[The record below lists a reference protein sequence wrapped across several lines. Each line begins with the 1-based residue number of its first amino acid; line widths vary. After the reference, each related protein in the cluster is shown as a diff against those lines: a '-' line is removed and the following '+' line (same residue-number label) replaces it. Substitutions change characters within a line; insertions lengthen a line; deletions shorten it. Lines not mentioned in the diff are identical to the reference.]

1 MHGRDIEPAVT
12 MTRART
18 ATFLMTDIEGS
29 TRLWEAQRAAMAEAL
44 EIHDAL
50 LRAAVEQAGGTVVK
64 TTGDGLLAAFDRP
77 EAGLTAAIEG
87 QLALEDQRWPATG
100 RLRVRMAI
108 HSGSA
113 EVRDGDFFGPT
124 LNRVA
129 RLMAIGHGGQV
140 LVSSSTSSLVADD
153 LPPGCELVDLGEHRL
168 RDLERPE
175 DVYQLVA
182 AGLRRE
188 FPPLRTIAGHATN
201 LRPQVTSF
209 VGRER
214 ELADVGRLLAA
225 SRLVTLVGAG
235 GAGKTRLA
243 LRVAADALDEYPDG
257 AWLVELAPIS
267 DPDLVVA
274 EIGRTLGVQ
283 AQPGRSPVDPII
295 DYLRRKELLLL
306 LDNCEQVIEAA
317 ADSADRLLGD
327 CPTLHMLASSRERLG
342 VDGEAVFAVTSLAL
356 PEAADRF
363 DVKGSAEDAEVELAT
378 RSEAIRLFVD
388 RATATLPSFTL
399 DRTNVR
405 AVVDICRRLDGI
417 PLALELA
424 AARINVLSAG
434 EIAQGL
440 DDRFRLLTGG
450 RRTAVPRQR
459 TLQGLIDW
467 SWDLL
472 AEVDRRLLRRLA
484 VFAGSWSLDAAAAVT
499 SGRDDPAE
507 PPAGASRLETLDG
520 LGRLVDRSLVLV
532 TREPA
537 TRYGMLE
544 TIREYAR
551 DRLKESDETAEIQT
565 RHLAY
570 FRRLA
575 IDAEPGLEGPD
586 MIAWLERLDAEIDN
600 LRTALDWALVT
611 DTQAALEMTVGLSVY
626 WNVRLI
632 GSEGFDRMN
641 QAVDLARR
649 WSSDGEPSTTAA
661 RSAIAARVLS
671 HAAQVLASYT
681 GRPADTDLG
690 TEADALAREA
700 RDPDVLSATLATLA
714 FARVA
719 VDGMVPPEGPDRG
732 AVINALE
739 LAEQR
744 GDWYRASII
753 AAAFATTESAAD
765 PASAEAWLDRATEAA
780 SRTGN
785 PFALGNI
792 TGVRGRV
799 ASLAG
804 RLEEAERW
812 LIEARAQYRA
822 LHDVR
827 FDRVVSSELAH
838 VLRRQGRLAE
848 AESEYRETI
857 RGWQV
862 SGNDGAVA
870 NQLECFGLIAV
881 ARGQGTR
888 AARLLGAAEILR
900 EEAEAPMT
908 AFEREEYGAAVGQ
921 LREELDEEARRS
933 AWAEGRRI
941 GADAAVAF
949 ALSE

>member
-1 MHGRDIEPAVT
+1 VP
-12 MTRART
+12 ART

-29 TRLWEAQRAAMAEAL
+29 TRLWEEQRAAMAVSLEA
-44 EIHDAL
+44 HDAI
-50 LRAAVEQAGGTVVK
+50 LRAAVERAGGTVVK
-64 TTGDGLLAAFDRP
+64 STGDGFLAAFDRP
-77 EAGLTAAIEG
+77 EAAIVAAVEG
-87 QLALEDQRWPATG
+87 QRALEEQAWPATG
-100 RLRVRMAI
+100 PLRVRMAI
-108 HSGSA
+108 HAGSA

-124 LNRVA
+124 LNRLA

-140 LVSSSTSSLVADD
+140 LVSSATTSLVAGD
-153 LPPGCELVDLGEHRL
+153 LPPACDLIDLGSHRL
-168 RDLERPE
+168 RDLDQPE
-175 DVYQLVA
+175 HVYQLVA
-182 AGLRRE
+182 ARLRRE
-188 FPPLRTIAGHATN
+188 FPPLRATGEHPTN
-201 LRPQVTSF
+201 LRPAVTSF
-209 VGRER
+209 VGREH
-214 ELADVGRLLAA
+214 ELAELGRLLAT
-225 SRLVTLVGAG
+225 SRLVTLVGVG
-235 GAGKTRLA
+235 GTGKTRL
-243 LRVAADALDEYPDG
+243 LLQAASDSLARYRDG

-274 EIGRTLGVQ
+274 EIGRALGVQ
-283 AQPGRSPVDPII
+283 LQPGRSPIDPIA
-295 DYLRRKELLLL
+295 DYLRGKELLLL

-317 ADSADRLLGD
+317 ADTADRLLGS
-327 CPTLHMLASSRERLG
+327 CPALNLLASSRERLG
-342 VDGEAVFAVTSLAL
+342 IDGEAVFAVPSLAL
-356 PEAADRF
+356 PEAAVESRVEAIVD
-363 DVKGSAEDAEVELAT
+363 DAEVELAA
-378 RSEAIRLFVD
+378 RSEAVRLFVD
-388 RATATLPSFTL
+388 RARATLPSFTL
-399 DRTNVR
+399 DRANVR
-405 AVVDICRRLDGI
+405 AVIDICRRLDGI

-424 AARINVLSAG
+424 AARVNVLSPG

-472 AEVDRRLLRRLA
+472 DEADQRLLRRLA
-484 VFAGSWSLDAAAAVT
+484 VFAGGWTLDEAAAVT
-499 SGRDDPAE
+499 GGQDDPAE
-507 PPAGASRLETLDG
+507 PTAGASRLDTLDG
-520 LGRLVDRSLVLV
+520 LQRLVDRSLVVV
-532 TREPA
+532 TPDAA

-544 TIREYAR
+544 TIRAYAR
-551 DRLKESDETAEIQT
+551 DRLEESGEAVEQRT

-575 IDAEPGLEGPD
+575 VDAEPGLEGAE
-586 MIAWLERLDAEIDN
+586 MLACLERLDADIDN
-600 LRTALDWALVT
+600 LRAALDSAFET
-611 DTQAALEMTVGLSVY
+611 DPQAALEMAVGLSVY

-632 GSEGFDRMN
+632 GSEGFDRMT
-641 QAVDLARR
+641 QAVELARTWR
-649 WSSDGEPSTTAA
+649 TGGEPSTSAA
-661 RSAIAARVLS
+661 RSALAARVLS

-690 TEADALAREA
+690 AEAEALAREA
-700 RDPDVLSATLATLA
+700 TDPDVLSATLATLA

-719 VDGMVPPEGPDRG
+719 VDGMVPPGGPDG
-732 AVINALE
+732 AAVRNALE

-753 AAAFATTESAAD
+753 AAAFATTEGSVD
-765 PASAEAWLDRATEAA
+765 PASAEAWLGRATEAA

-804 RLEEAERW
+804 RLGEAERW

-822 LHDVR
+822 LHDLR
-827 FDRVVSSELAH
+827 FDRVLSSELAH

-881 ARGQGTR
+881 SRGQGAR

-900 EEAEAPMT
+900 EAAEAPMT
-908 AFEREEYGAAVGQ
+908 AFEREEYGAAVAR
-921 LREELDEEARRS
+921 LRQELDEEVFRS
-933 AWAEGRRI
+933 AWAEGRLMR
-941 GADAAVAF
+941 ADAAVAF
-949 ALSE
+949 ALSQ

>member
-1 MHGRDIEPAVT
+1 MEPA
-12 MTRART
+12 ART

-29 TRLWEAQRAAMAEAL
+29 TRLWEKQRVAMAVAL
-44 EIHDAL
+44 EAHDAL
-50 LRAAVEQAGGTVVK
+50 LRTAVERAGGVIVK

-77 EAGLTAAIEG
+77 EAALTAAIEG
-87 QLALEDQRWPATG
+87 QRALEEQAWPATG

-108 HSGSA
+108 NSGSA
-113 EVRDGDFFGPT
+113 EVRDGDFFGPA

-129 RLMAIGHGGQV
+129 RLMAIGHGDQM
-140 LVSSSTSSLVADD
+140 LVSSSTVSLVADD
-153 LPPGCELVDLGEHRL
+153 LPSACELVDLGEHRL
-168 RDLERPE
+168 RDLDRPE
-175 DVYQLVA
+175 HVYQLVA

-188 FPPLRTIAGHATN
+188 FPPLRASGERPTN

-214 ELADVGRLLAA
+214 ELADLRTLLAT

-235 GAGKTRLA
+235 GAGKTRLE
-243 LRVAADALDEYPDG
+243 LQVAAETLDEYPDG

-283 AQPGRSPVDPII
+283 AQPGRSPFDPII
-295 DYLRRKELLLL
+295 DHLRGKELLLL

-317 ADSADRLLGD
+317 ADTADRLLGS
-327 CPTLHMLASSRERLG
+327 CPALHLLASSRERLG
-342 VDGEAVFAVTSLAL
+342 VEGEAMYAVPSLAL

-363 DVKGSAEDAEVELAT
+363 DVKGLADDAEVELAA
-378 RSEAIRLFVD
+378 RSEAIRLFID

-472 AEVDRRLLRRLA
+472 DEVDQRLLRRLA

-499 SGRDDPAE
+499 SGQDDPAE
-507 PPAGASRLETLDG
+507 PPAGASRLATLDG
-520 LGRLVDRSLVLV
+520 LGRLVDRSLVVV
-532 TREPA
+532 TRDATA
-537 TRYGMLE
+537 TRYGLLE

-551 DRLKESDETAEIQT
+551 NRLEESGEAAEQQA

-575 IDAEPGLEGPD
+575 VDAEPGLEGPD
-586 MIAWLERLDAEIDN
+586 MIACLERLDVEIDN
-600 LRTALDWALVT
+600 LRAALDWAFVA
-611 DTQAALEMTVGLSVY
+611 DPQAALEMAAGLSVY

-649 WSSDGEPSTTAA
+649 WRSDGEPSTSAA
-661 RSAIAARVLS
+661 RSALAARVLS

-690 TEADALAREA
+690 AEAETLAREA
-700 RDPDVLSATLATLA
+700 ADPDVLSATLATLA

-719 VDGMVPPEGPDRG
+719 VDGMVPPEGPDRA
-732 AVINALE
+732 AVSVALE

-753 AAAFATTESAAD
+753 AAAFATTESTAD

-780 SRTGN
+780 RRTGN

-804 RLEEAERW
+804 RLGEAERW

-822 LHDVR
+822 LHDLR
-827 FDRVVSSELAH
+827 FDRVLSSELAH

-870 NQLECFGLIAV
+870 NQLECFGLIAI
-881 ARGQGTR
+881 ARGQGAR

-908 AFEREEYGAAVGQ
+908 AFEREEYGAAVVR
-921 LREELDEEARRS
+921 LREELDEEALRS
-933 AWAEGRRI
+933 AWAEGRLMK
-941 GADAAVAF
+941 ADAAVAF
-949 ALSE
+949 ALSP